1 MRLNNSR
8 IYFGGRMFTR
18 KNAQKKEC
26 SVCGR
31 ILQPSQFNETNCQ
44 FFIDGR
50 LPICKECLSK
60 PAETDNNTTWDYVNS
75 VCQWTDVEFIP
86 EKWVSMY
93 TINPKGA
100 LGRYLDLYS
109 LKNKQ
114 TTTWSKKEAYWREIL
129 AKQQDGEILEIFSE
143 DKRKQLQEKWGS
155 YTDTEIQRAEKL
167 YDGLNVAFGLNSSQ
181 AEDHAL
187 KLCRI
192 SIEIDRAIEAGLPI
206 DKLITSYNNLQKIAG
221 FTTDNARDL
230 NNFESISELFMYI
243 AKQGWEKKYHNDET
257 NDIVDTT
264 IKDMQSY
271 NRRLYK
277 NETSIAEQI
286 QDKVQIKKRIE
297 EMELQANSFDEMELD
312 NWEDAAFAKV
322 NNDDDVIEEFE
333 VN

>member
-1 MRLNNSR
+1 
-8 IYFGGRMFTR
+8 MFQKKIVR
-18 KNAQKKEC
+18 KKEC
-26 SVCGR
+26 SVCGK
-31 ILQPSQFNETNCQ
+31 LLPSAQFNETHCQ
-44 FFIDGR
+44 FFTDGR
-50 LPICKECLSK
+50 LPICRDCISK
-60 PAETDNNTTWDYVNS
+60 PAETDNSTTWDYVNE
-75 VCQWTDVEFIP
+75 VCQWVDIEFIP
-86 EKWVSMY
+86 EKWTNMY

-100 LGRYLDLYS
+100 LSRYLDLYS

-114 TTTWSKKEAYWREIL
+114 TTTWQKQEAKW
-129 AKQQDGEILEIFSE
+129 KEILESGKDEEILPIFTE
-143 DKRKQLQEKWGS
+143 EKRKQLQEKWGT
-155 YTDTEIQRAEKL
+155 YTDVEIQRAEKL
-167 YDGLNVAFGLNSSQ
+167 YEGLNIAFGLNSSQ

-206 DKLITSYNNLQKIAG
+206 DKLINSYNNLQKIAG

-257 NDIVDTT
+257 NDIVDIT

-286 QDKVQIKKRIE
+286 QDKIQIKKRIE
-297 EMELQANSFDEMELD
+297 EMELQANSFDDIELD
-312 NWEDAAFAKV
+312 KWEDSAFKKIEEDGTV
-322 NNDDDVIEEFE
+322 EEFE
-333 VN
+333 VEV